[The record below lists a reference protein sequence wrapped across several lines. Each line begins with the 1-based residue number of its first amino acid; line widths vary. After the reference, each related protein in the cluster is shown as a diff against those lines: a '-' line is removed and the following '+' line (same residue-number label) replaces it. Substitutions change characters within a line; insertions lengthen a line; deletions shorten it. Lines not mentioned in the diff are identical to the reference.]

1 MLKAVEAVLEE
12 LGLREQLEPMRYCI
26 SISNGNTISVSAH
39 VSHKNFFQIKLA
51 ESPSFESEYLA
62 QLHAWQRYG
71 AMVPKP
77 LGRMMVNGWDVFV
90 AQGVPHK
97 PIIFNAQGKGRK
109 FDGMLHDLVQFFRL
123 SVNTTNTPESLPSH
137 DFFLDRL
144 EDYFNTSS
152 ISKLARKRIAE
163 SRHLGV
169 CDLPTIPQHGDFV
182 LNNLA
187 HCGNQP
193 IVFDWEDYEKYFL
206 PGFDLCTFCFS
217 AASGVEDLQ
226 SLMRSPRIPCTALGT
241 VVRHACAAL
250 NIHPDLFRRLIP
262 LYLLGFLHAKR
273 NYSANVQSRI
283 TAVLTQLDHG
293 FK

>member
-1 MLKAVEAVLEE
+1 MLKAIEAVLDE
-12 LGLREQLEPMRYCI
+12 LGLREQLEPVRYCI

-39 VSHKNFFQIKLA
+39 VSHKSFFQIKLA
-51 ESPSFESEYLA
+51 ESPSFEREYLA

-77 LGRMMVNGWDVFV
+77 LGRKMLNGWDVFV

-97 PIIFNAQGKGRK
+97 PIIFDAQGKGRK
-109 FDGMLHDLVQFFRL
+109 FDEMLYDLDQFFRL
-123 SVNTTNTPESLPSH
+123 SVNTTIAPESSPSL
-137 DFFLDRL
+137 DLFLGRL

-152 ISKLARKRIAE
+152 ISTLASKRIAE

-169 CDLPTIPQHGDFV
+169 CNMATIPQHGDFV

-217 AASGVEDLQ
+217 AASDVAELQ
-226 SLMRSPRIPCTALGT
+226 SLMQSPRVPDTALGT
-241 VVRHACAAL
+241 VVRHACVAL
-250 NIHPDLFRRLIP
+250 NIDPDLFRRLIP
-262 LYLLGFLHAKR
+262 VYLLGFLHAKR
-273 NYSANVQSRI
+273 NYSANVRSRI
-283 TAVLTQLDHG
+283 TTVLTHMEHTYQ
-293 FK
+293 

>member
-1 MLKAVEAVLEE
+1 MLKAIEAVLNE
-12 LGLREQLEPMRYCI
+12 LGLWDQSKPVRYCV

-39 VSHKNFFQIKLA
+39 VTPKNFFQIKLA

-71 AMVPKP
+71 DMVPKP
-77 LGRMMVNGWDVFV
+77 LGRKLTNGWDVFV

-97 PIIFNAQGKGRK
+97 PIIFNAQEKGRR
-109 FDGMLHDLVQFFRL
+109 FDGMLGDLDRFFQL
-123 SVNTTNTPESLPSH
+123 SLDTANDPESSPSH
-137 DFFLDRL
+137 DLFLGRM

-152 ISKLARKRIAE
+152 ISALATKRIAE

-169 CDLPTIPQHGDFV
+169 CDLPIIPQHGDFV

-206 PGFDLCTFCFS
+206 PGFDLCSFCFS
-217 AASGVEDLQ
+217 AASDVEDLQ
-226 SLMRSPRIPCTALGT
+226 SLMRSPQIPDTALGT
-241 VVRHACAAL
+241 IVRHACSAL
-250 NIHPDLFRRLIP
+250 KIDHDLFRRLIP

-273 NYSANVQSRI
+273 NYSADVQTRI
-283 TAVLTQLDHG
+283 TDVLTQLDHG
-293 FK
+293 SY